1 MGYGRLYPIST
12 AGKAVAMVTAIMG
25 TLYMAMPLS
34 IVGNKFYDV
43 YKRLEEMKKRP
54 MLQKLKKYARL
65 VRSFNK
71 TGSLLKRLKSLGKQS
86 QEEPEEENILD
97 RYKEDIQS
105 FCNTRVLTSI
115 ETVDRDSIAEVQV
128 GNCLCGYARTRSDKS
143 DSPYCL
149 GSPREGYRVRCA
161 RLLRECSQDGDSGS
175 IFFLRIE

>member
-1 MGYGRLYPIST
+1 
-12 AGKAVAMVTAIMG
+12 
-25 TLYMAMPLS
+25 MAMPLS

-71 TGSLLKRLKSLGKQS
+71 TGSLLKRLKSLGKKS
-86 QEEPEEENILD
+86 QEEEPEENILD

-128 GNCLCGYARTRSDKS
+128 TVFVGMHARALTKVT
-143 DSPYCL
+143 L
-149 GSPREGYRVRCA
+149 HIV
-161 RLLRECSQDGDSGS
+161 
-175 IFFLRIE
+175 